1 MAKHHTKY
9 GLKKRDSKLRGKRVN
24 RSMQADTPN
33 IKRQCGDCP

>member
-1 MAKHHTKY
+1 MD
-9 GLKKRDSKLRGKRVN
+9 LKREAPKLRGQRAN